1 MSSLRPPAEP
11 TTKRHRRVRRLGDT
25 APQQRRHHPACAR
38 YADEP
43 PHDRRRAIRHDALGR
58 FLVNCVRGELIN
70 TRALIDAM
78 NPETIDVIENDH
90 RYFHQDHRL
99 DVLNNHDLTLLR
111 SFPNVVV
118 TPHIA
123 FYSDTVTAEMVH
135 CAMEYLRDFSQ
146 TGEPLM
152 EVHPD

>member
-1 MSSLRPPAEP
+1 
-11 TTKRHRRVRRLGDT
+11 
-25 APQQRRHHPACAR
+25 
-38 YADEP
+38 
-43 PHDRRRAIRHDALGR
+43 
-58 FLVNCVRGELIN
+58 
-70 TRALIDAM
+70 M

-123 FYSDTVTAEMVH
+123 WASQEALLNMTEILEANITAFAEGRPQN
-135 CAMEYLRDFSQ
+135 AL
-146 TGEPLM
+146 
-152 EVHPD
+152 

>member
-1 MSSLRPPAEP
+1 
-11 TTKRHRRVRRLGDT
+11 
-25 APQQRRHHPACAR
+25 
-38 YADEP
+38 
-43 PHDRRRAIRHDALGR
+43 
-58 FLVNCVRGELIN
+58 
-70 TRALIDAM
+70 M

-90 RYFHQDHRL
+90 RYFHQDHLL

>member
-1 MSSLRPPAEP
+1 M
-11 TTKRHRRVRRLGDT
+11 
-25 APQQRRHHPACAR
+25 
-38 YADEP
+38 
-43 PHDRRRAIRHDALGR
+43 
-58 FLVNCVRGELIN
+58 N

-123 FYSDTVTAEMVH
+123 FYSDTVTAE
-135 CAMEYLRDFSQ
+135 
-146 TGEPLM
+146 
-152 EVHPD
+152 

>member
-1 MSSLRPPAEP
+1 
-11 TTKRHRRVRRLGDT
+11 
-25 APQQRRHHPACAR
+25 
-38 YADEP
+38 
-43 PHDRRRAIRHDALGR
+43 
-58 FLVNCVRGELIN
+58 VNCVRGELIN

-123 FYSDTVTAEMVH
+123 FYSDNVTAEMVH
-135 CAMEYLRDFSQ
+135 CAM
-146 TGEPLM
+146 
-152 EVHPD
+152 

>member
-1 MSSLRPPAEP
+1 M
-11 TTKRHRRVRRLGDT
+11 
-25 APQQRRHHPACAR
+25 
-38 YADEP
+38 
-43 PHDRRRAIRHDALGR
+43 
-58 FLVNCVRGELIN
+58 N
-70 TRALIDAM
+70 TRALIDAI
-78 NPETIDVIENDH
+78 ESGKVADAAIDVIENDH

>member
-1 MSSLRPPAEP
+1 
-11 TTKRHRRVRRLGDT
+11 
-25 APQQRRHHPACAR
+25 
-38 YADEP
+38 
-43 PHDRRRAIRHDALGR
+43 
-58 FLVNCVRGELIN
+58 
-70 TRALIDAM
+70 M

-123 FYSDTVTAEMVH
+123 FYSDTVTAVSYTH
-135 CAMEYLRDFSQ
+135 LTLPTIYS
-146 TGEPLM
+146 
-152 EVHPD
+152 V

>member
-1 MSSLRPPAEP
+1 
-11 TTKRHRRVRRLGDT
+11 
-25 APQQRRHHPACAR
+25 
-38 YADEP
+38 
-43 PHDRRRAIRHDALGR
+43 
-58 FLVNCVRGELIN
+58 
-70 TRALIDAM
+70 M

-123 FYSDTVTAEMVH
+123 FYSDNVTAEMVH
-135 CAMEYLRDFSQ
+135 CAIDSLRDFSQ
-146 TGEPLM
+146 TGETPM